1 MAKSNAASKPQQIV
15 GEPKEAEIRAA
26 MGKAIRELKR
36 YAKRNN
42 IKLAVAGKNAWK
54 VPK

>member
-1 MAKSNAASKPQQIV
+1 MAKSNAAAKRQQVV
-15 GEPKEAEIRAA
+15 GDPTGAEIRAA

>member
-1 MAKSNAASKPQQIV
+1 MAETNEAAMPQQIV
-15 GEPKEAEIRAA
+15 GEPKEADIRAA

-42 IKLAVAGKNAWK
+42 IKLAVAG
-54 VPK
+54 VP